1 MDKGKFYI
9 RLEDRLAEEIGY
21 IDKENS
27 IAYSD
32 NDSLIWHNEKWTAT
46 DIETGCKLTTGRTLE
61 ECKSNVMQIMNKII
75 DRRNSNAGQMY
86 REQFK
91 QILNGELG
99 NGVIKLENEY
109 I

>member
-1 MDKGKFYI
+1 
-9 RLEDRLAEEIGY
+9 
-21 IDKENS
+21 
-27 IAYSD
+27 
-32 NDSLIWHNEKWTAT
+32 
-46 DIETGCKLTTGRTLE
+46 
-61 ECKSNVMQIMNKII
+61 MQIMNKII